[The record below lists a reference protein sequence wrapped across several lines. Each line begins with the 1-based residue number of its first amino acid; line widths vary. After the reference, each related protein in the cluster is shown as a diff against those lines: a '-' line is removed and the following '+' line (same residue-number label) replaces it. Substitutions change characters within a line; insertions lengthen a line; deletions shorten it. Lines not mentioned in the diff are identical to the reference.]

1 METILLILTVGA
13 LCVACF
19 FVGAKVGQTVAKGE
33 DIKPPQI
40 DPLKP
45 FRERE
50 ERQEAKREQERM
62 DAIMRNIDR
71 YDGTGIGQEDIPR
84 G

>member
-19 FVGAKVGQTVAKGE
+19 FVGACVGQTAAKGE
-33 DIKPPQI
+33 DIKPPKI

-45 FRERE
+45 FREHE
-50 ERQEAKREQERM
+50 ERREAKKEQERM

>member
-19 FVGAKVGQTVAKGE
+19 FVGACVGQTAAKGE
-33 DIKPPQI
+33 DIKPPKI

>member
-33 DIKPPQI
+33 EIQAPKI

-50 ERQEAKREQERM
+50 ERQEAKKEQERM

>member
-45 FRERE
+45 IRDAQNRREADKERERIE
-50 ERQEAKREQERM
+50 
-62 DAIMRNIDR
+62 AIMYNVDH
-71 YDGTGIGQEDIPR
+71 YDGTGSGQKEIPR

>member
-1 METILLILTVGA
+1 METILLILTIGA
-13 LCVACF
+13 LNVACF
-19 FVGAKVGQTVAKGE
+19 FIGAKVGQTVAKGE
-33 DIKPPQI
+33 DLKPPQI

-45 FRERE
+45 IRDAQNRREADRERE
-50 ERQEAKREQERM
+50 RYE
-62 DAIMRNIDR
+62 AIMRNIDS

>member
-1 METILLILTVGA
+1 METILLILTIGA
-13 LCVACF
+13 LNVACF
-19 FVGAKVGQTVAKGE
+19 FIGAKVGQTVAKGE
-33 DIKPPQI
+33 ELTPPQI

-45 FRERE
+45 IRDAQNRREADRERE
-50 ERQEAKREQERM
+50 RYE
-62 DAIMRNIDR
+62 AIMRNSDS

>member
-40 DPLKP
+40 DPMKV
-45 FRERE
+45 FREHE
-50 ERQEAKREQERM
+50 ERQEAKKEQERM

>member
-40 DPLKP
+40 DPMKV
-45 FRERE
+45 FREYE
-50 ERQEAKREQERM
+50 ERKEAKKEQERIDTVM
-62 DAIMRNIDR
+62 YNIDH
-71 YDGTGIGQEDIPR
+71 YDGTELGQKDVPR

>member
-33 DIKPPQI
+33 DIKPPKI

-50 ERQEAKREQERM
+50 ERQEAKKEQERM
-62 DAIMRNIDR
+62 DAVMRNIDR